1 MCRGSGGSSG
11 WSRVRPCP
19 ARNSRRSSGRRGS
32 GSARGT
38 SSSSAAATTG
48 GGSSSARGATTIPRR
63 ARARPACTSTPF
75 PGCTS
80 AGSPRSCRT
89 GTGRRS
95 RATSRASCTR
105 STRFRSRP
113 WACSPPTACS
123 WRMWPAHA
131 RKRGASSSWSS
142 ACRSGCPAG
151 PDRPGTRSRSSERGL
166 SMERRFEGRVAL
178 VTGATT
184 GIGQATAVRLAADG
198 AVVGVNHLPGQDPA
212 ETLGRIGEADGRG
225 FGVVADMRDP
235 GQVTEM
241 VHTVADRG
249 GRLDYVVSNAAI
261 NPLMTWDETTV
272 DDFNNLFETNV
283 RGTWVVCTE
292 GAKQMIREGHGG
304 AICCVSSISAHVGA
318 PGQTAYCGTKGAISM
333 LAKALGRD
341 LGAHGIRMN
350 AVEPGWVKT
359 PMAAALL
366 DEPDVLKY
374 YVDRVALHRGAE
386 PAELAGA
393 IAYLLSADASY
404 VTSAT
409 LLVDGGFIV
418 NAEL

>member
-1 MCRGSGGSSG
+1 
-11 WSRVRPCP
+11 
-19 ARNSRRSSGRRGS
+19 
-32 GSARGT
+32 
-38 SSSSAAATTG
+38 
-48 GGSSSARGATTIPRR
+48 
-63 ARARPACTSTPF
+63 
-75 PGCTS
+75 
-80 AGSPRSCRT
+80 
-89 GTGRRS
+89 
-95 RATSRASCTR
+95 
-105 STRFRSRP
+105 
-113 WACSPPTACS
+113 
-123 WRMWPAHA
+123 
-131 RKRGASSSWSS
+131 
-142 ACRSGCPAG
+142 
-151 PDRPGTRSRSSERGL
+151 
-166 SMERRFEGRVAL
+166 MERRFEGRVAL

-184 GIGQATAVRLAADG
+184 GIGQATAVRLAAEG

-212 ETLGRIGEADGRG
+212 ETMGQIGEAGGQG
-225 FGVVADMRDP
+225 FPVVADMRDP
-235 GQVTEM
+235 GQVTAM
-241 VHTVADRG
+241 VHTVAERA

-261 NPLMTWDETTV
+261 NPLMTWDETTI

-359 PMAAALL
+359 PMAAPLL
-366 DEPDVLKY
+366 DDPDVLKY
-374 YVDRVALHRGAE
+374 YTERVVLQRGAE
-386 PAELAGA
+386 PRELAA
-393 IAYLLSADASY
+393 TIAYLLSDDASY